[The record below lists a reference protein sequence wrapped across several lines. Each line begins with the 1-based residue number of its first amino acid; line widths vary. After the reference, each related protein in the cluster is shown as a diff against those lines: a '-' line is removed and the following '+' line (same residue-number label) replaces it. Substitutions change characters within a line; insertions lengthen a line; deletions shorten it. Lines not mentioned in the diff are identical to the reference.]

1 MWLQRIS
8 NNKIYDIITKYQLK
22 LYHDIWHYSFQEKLL
37 NQDFYLKKTINGKI
51 SLFADPYNQWSPAPL
66 FTNSDSLHKIKSN
79 NIVNEKYNRGNKTKR
94 KIFWFLKLENFT
106 DYLEERTQL
115 SSKPSKHFPTLKNY
129 NKKRNN
135 VNGSM
140 EIKPF
145 NELFFYK
152 HYNALKQPQH
162 YDGEKIFE
170 SLILN
175 NPGLP
180 KKWLK
185 MATLSHEEEIVAI
198 FLLIDDGKSISL
210 FNLASKRN
218 QLSFGLVLCTDIIK
232 FYCKIGYYSFDAGV
246 SGKYG
251 TYKDKIFLHS
261 MDLN

>member
-8 NNKIYDIITKYQLK
+8 NNKIYDIIAKYQLK
-22 LYHDIWHYSFQEKLL
+22 LYHDIWHYSFQKKLL

-51 SLFADPYNQWSPAPL
+51 SLFSDPYNQWSPAPL

-79 NIVNEKYNRGNKTKR
+79 NIVNEKYDRGNKTKR

-115 SSKPSKHFPTLKNY
+115 SSKPSKHFPTLKTY

-170 SLILN
+170 SLIFN

-180 KKWLK
+180 KKWIK

-198 FLLIDDGKSISL
+198 FLLIDDGESISL
-210 FNLASKRN
+210 FNLASKRS